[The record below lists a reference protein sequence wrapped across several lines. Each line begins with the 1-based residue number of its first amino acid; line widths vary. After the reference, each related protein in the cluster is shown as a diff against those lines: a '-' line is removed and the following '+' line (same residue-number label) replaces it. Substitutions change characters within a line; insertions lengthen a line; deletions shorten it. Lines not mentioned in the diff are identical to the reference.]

1 MNLIKTKNWGS
12 SKNGIPYEVPL
23 TVIMLQEEG
32 WTQKIGVVFGSY
44 IAEHV

>member
-1 MNLIKTKNWGS
+1 MNLIKTKKWDS
-12 SKNGIPYEVPL
+12 SKNGTPYEVSL

-44 IAEHV
+44 ITEHM